1 MKHNMWKRI
10 LSSALC
16 LSLLAGLSGCAMKTS
31 KVEIEPMEAEE
42 SYALSFDFIGGKDVM
57 PVGGFYGPYTAA
69 YAPNAQPLPDFYTDE
84 YAADIAAAGVNL
96 IVYSPSDWSGSEG
109 QKMLDLGE
117 KHGIGVFINDHSIYN
132 MKGKDNELSV
142 EVISEKV
149 AQYRNHP
156 AFCGMYLKDEPGG
169 LTYWTKGAGENIDD
183 YAPLA
188 KVLHEDLGVEH
199 YTNLIRINTKEDT
212 EDYEGYIKEYC
223 EKLSPSFVCFDL
235 YPFDDGNTRNIYLY
249 NMALVRDGAM
259 QYNLPFWTYIA
270 AGTYWDDD
278 VKGIIAGEPKP
289 LEGQFD
295 WSINSA
301 LAFGT
306 QGLNYFM
313 IIQPQFFSLTPD
325 SEVFDFERNGFF
337 GARGNKN
344 RWYFYAQD
352 IAKQIQAVDGVLM
365 NSVSKGVI
373 ASGKDATTDVADCKN
388 IVIKEG
394 TWRELAGVE
403 GNTIVG
409 CFNYQGKSAFYVVNH
424 DCEYAQDITLD
435 FYDSYNLQVI
445 QDGETKYVNADSL
458 TLQMKA
464 GDGALIVVQ

>member
-1 MKHNMWKRI
+1 MKHNIWKRI

-16 LSLLAGLSGCAMKTS
+16 VSLLVGLSGCAMKTS

-373 ASGKDATTDVADCKN
+373 ASGKEATTDVADCKN

-445 QDGETKYVNADSL
+445 QDGETKYVNTDSL

>member
-1 MKHNMWKRI
+1 MKRKIWKRFI
-10 LSSALC
+10 CVAFC
-16 LSLLAGLSGCAMKTS
+16 VSLLAGVTGCATQTN

-42 SYALSFDFIGGKDVM
+42 SPALSFDFIGGKDVM
-57 PVGGFYGPYTAA
+57 PVGGFFGPYTAA
-69 YAPNAQPLPDFYTDE
+69 YSPNAQPLPDFYTDE
-84 YAADIAAAGVNL
+84 YVSDIAKAGVNL
-96 IVYSPSDWSGSEG
+96 IVYSPSDWTGEDG
-109 QKMLDLGE
+109 KKMMDLGAE
-117 KHGIGVFINDHSIYN
+117 HGVGVFVNDHSIYN
-132 MKGKDNELSV
+132 MKGKDTELSLT
-142 EVISEKV
+142 EISEKM
-149 AQYRNHP
+149 AEYRNHP

-169 LTYWTKGAGENIDD
+169 LTYWTKGPGENIDD

-188 KVLHEDLGVEH
+188 DALSECGVEY
-199 YTNLIRINTKEDT
+199 YTNLIRINTKDDT
-212 EDYEGYIKEYC
+212 ENYEGYIEEYC

-249 NMALVRDGAM
+249 NMALIRDGA
-259 QYNLPFWTYIA
+259 QRYNLPFWTYIA

-313 IIQPQFFSLTPD
+313 IIQPHYFSYTPEPD
-325 SEVFDFERNGFF
+325 EFDFERNGFF

-344 RWYFYAQD
+344 RWYFYAED
-352 IAKQIQAVDGVLM
+352 IAKQIQAVDSVLM

-373 ASGKDATTDVADCKN
+373 ASGKEATTDVADCKN
-388 IVIKEG
+388 LVIKEG
-394 TWRELAGVE
+394 TWRELESVK

-435 FYDSYNLQVI
+435 FFDSYNLQVT
-445 QDGETKYVNADSL
+445 QDGETKYVNTDSL
-458 TLQMKA
+458 ALQMKA
-464 GDGALIVVQ
+464 GDGALIVVE